1 KTTTVLISHAAK
13 KARFSVSSKPGLLF
27 CSATSTN
34 KKHRVKHAAGFYQ
47 IYFKGELIA
56 EMNEIGIFRIR
67 RPGGPGEKW
76 VSGARHGMFPLHF
89 FQNMPPTPGHKRIIS
104 CDIPDAFMLETN
116 SADALSFLIKSRDA
130 TGNAL
135 STASVKIPH
144 PKAMQ
149 INLELQAT
157 FSTDEDVITDTN
169 DSVEFFDPMG
179 PWQVHPVYHG
189 KFRTVKSHKTIEN
202 FGLSWYD
209 NYHDF
214 TFVLDTEGRFGAI
227 ENDRASAGNRL
238 GQIRGFANDARL
250 GIGSIVGQTNYTG
263 PKEDRIGDIVIL
275 VKDIKTKQ
283 GPEMNFWLCPAFR
296 DVHFRIPVIDLNN
309 HKINKK
315 GKAFNFVVPK
325 GTTVSAGL
333 SFNLFGSGIYNWE
346 DFKYLTEARYGKALS
361 FTGDDNG
368 FSISFERGRYQ
379 CFNNTDGKKVAID
392 ANGKALST
400 FHYNAA
406 AKRLYAW
413 SPLDKAISLAD
424 KGKPAANKGTVSLTV
439 KSNRPGNSHTVSTQ
453 VRLPK
458 GTRITKLT
466 VNGKAIVHQIGSWA
480 DNPDTPDQEIWL
492 SFMGANGTYT
502 IHYEAGTI
510 KNEATDLSAKENIE
524 FSNAHVSI
532 KVNKSIGPFRL
543 NSVYGK
549 DGKALYFT
557 DCNEQIR
564 GTYIGNK
571 GTPSANASKWQL
583 EKAVH
588 VEKGPVRDVLV
599 LHWINESKLW
609 RREQNIVLYKNVPG

>member
-1 KTTTVLISHAAK
+1 
-13 KARFSVSSKPGLLF
+13 
-27 CSATSTN
+27 
-34 KKHRVKHAAGFYQ
+34 
-47 IYFKGELIA
+47 
-56 EMNEIGIFRIR
+56 M
-67 RPGGPGEKW
+67 
-76 VSGARHGMFPLHF
+76 
-89 FQNMPPTPGHKRIIS
+89 
-104 CDIPDAFMLETN
+104 
-116 SADALSFLIKSRDA
+116 
-130 TGNAL
+130 
-135 STASVKIPH
+135 
-144 PKAMQ
+144 
-149 INLELQAT
+149 
-157 FSTDEDVITDTN
+157 
-169 DSVEFFDPMG
+169 
-179 PWQVHPVYHG
+179 
-189 KFRTVKSHKTIEN
+189 
-202 FGLSWYD
+202 
-209 NYHDF
+209 
-214 TFVLDTEGRFGAI
+214 
-227 ENDRASAGNRL
+227 
-238 GQIRGFANDARL
+238 
-250 GIGSIVGQTNYTG
+250 
-263 PKEDRIGDIVIL
+263 
-275 VKDIKTKQ
+275 
-283 GPEMNFWLCPAFR
+283 
-296 DVHFRIPVIDLNN
+296 
-309 HKINKK
+309 
-315 GKAFNFVVPK
+315 
-325 GTTVSAGL
+325 
-333 SFNLFGSGIYNWE
+333 
-346 DFKYLTEARYGKALS
+346 
-361 FTGDDNG
+361 
-368 FSISFERGRYQ
+368 
-379 CFNNTDGKKVAID
+379 AID

-480 DNPDTPDQEIWL
+480 DNPDPPDQEIWL

-588 VEKGPVRDVLV
+588 VEKGPVRDVLA

-609 RREQNIVLYKNVPG
+609 RREQNIVLYKNVPGVEINQDTIWNGEKSFISAGWPGTIWRDYGFAGKTNSLSFLVKGKLNTFDFTADKTGKKAFAYDMGQAATTLVNSSLWSWFKNEHASIGLIYLTPNQQERATADVRGANIRYKEFYWLFKQDFMNKGDRFQESRFVLSNPSNWQAIADWQKNLPTVLGSLQPEHTWIDRHVVRVAKKNPNTAEKPVIP